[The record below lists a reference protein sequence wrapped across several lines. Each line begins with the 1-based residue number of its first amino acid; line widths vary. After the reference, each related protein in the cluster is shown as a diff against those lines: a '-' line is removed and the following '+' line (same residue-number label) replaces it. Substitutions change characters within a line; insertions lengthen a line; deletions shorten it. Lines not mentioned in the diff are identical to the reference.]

1 LPTRAFPLLCYA
13 PSCRTVCSS
22 SFFFGMF
29 FEIEKTGSRFTV
41 DEALRGQSDAELRRY
56 YVQPMVL
63 KFVPQTEK

>member
-1 LPTRAFPLLCYA
+1 
-13 PSCRTVCSS
+13 
-22 SFFFGMF
+22 MF